1 MNRPAH
7 GSSHRCCS
15 PLRLAGCA
23 LTAAALLGAGCSGG
37 GHDDHA
43 ARAKPGPAP
52 SHGAEAKAEA
62 VDPKK
67 VLERAKELFGTPPP
81 VAKPTKYALSD
92 AKIDLGR
99 HLYYDP
105 RLSKNH
111 DISCNSCHDLSSYGV
126 DNEKTSPGHKDQR
139 GERNS
144 PSVYYAAFHMAQF
157 WDGRAMDV
165 EEQAK
170 GPVVNPVEMAMVSEE
185 HVEKTLASIPAYQAK
200 FEAAFGPDAVTFEN
214 MAQAIGAFER
224 KLVTPSPF
232 DDFLAGDLEALDEK
246 QVRGLDLFMSTGCT
260 TCHVGATIGGS
271 MYQKLGVTKPYPTKD
286 QGRFEVTK
294 VESDKRVFKVP
305 SLRNVAETGPYL
317 HDGSIESL
325 PEMVK
330 LMSEYQL
337 ATGPLKDD
345 EVAAIVA
352 FLESLTGEIPDA
364 YIKKPELPESGPETP
379 PPDAS

>member
-1 MNRPAH
+1 MNRRD
-7 GSSHRCCS
+7 GR
-15 PLRLAGCA
+15 RLPVHLAVGALATTAVLAVGC
-23 LTAAALLGAGCSGG
+23 GGG
-37 GHDDHA
+37 GHDDHHA
-43 ARAKPGPAP
+43 IKAKPGPAP
-52 SHGAEAKAEA
+52 DRAAEAKKQQA
-62 VDPKK
+62 DPKE
-67 VLERAKELFGTPPP
+67 VLERAKAVFGTPPP
-81 VAKPTKYALSD
+81 VAKPTKYELSE

-111 DISCNSCHDLSSYGV
+111 DISCNSCHDLANYGV
-126 DNEKTSPGHKDQR
+126 DNEKTSPGHKGQR

-165 EEQAK
+165 EEQAQ

-185 HVEKTLASIPAYQAK
+185 HVEKTLASIPEYQAK
-200 FEAAFGPDAVTFEN
+200 FEAAFGPDAITFAN

-232 DDFLAGDLEALDEK
+232 DDFLAGDLEALTAE
-246 QVRGLDLFMSTGCT
+246 QVRGLDIFMKTGCT
-260 TCHVGATIGGS
+260 TCHTGATIGGS

-286 QGRFEVTK
+286 VGRFAVTK

-305 SLRNVAETGPYL
+305 SLRNVAKTGPYL
-317 HDGSIESL
+317 HDGSIASL

-337 ATGPLKDD
+337 ATEPLD
-345 EVAAIVA
+345 EDETKAVVA
-352 FLESLTGEIPDA
+352 FLESLTGEIPED
-364 YIKKPELPESGPETP
+364 YIQKPELPESGPDTP
-379 PPDAS
+379 PADAS